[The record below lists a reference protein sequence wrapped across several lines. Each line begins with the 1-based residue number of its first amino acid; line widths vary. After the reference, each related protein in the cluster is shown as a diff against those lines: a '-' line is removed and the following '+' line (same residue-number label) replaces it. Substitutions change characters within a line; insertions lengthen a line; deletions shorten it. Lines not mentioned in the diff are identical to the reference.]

1 MFGNDSGICAGGP
14 LKGHGLVAITSSD
27 DVRKIAKNGYYLALR
42 VGFAFPLEEVNA
54 LPSAWV
60 DHYTRHR
67 FMLHDPVIRWI
78 YGNTG
83 AIAWSAIE
91 LPDPMRVLDQAQ
103 TFGLRYGV
111 AVAVYDGNAEGQRS
125 FGSFARSDREF
136 ERLEIDALH
145 RYVTR
150 LHHAKAPPTNL
161 TKAELEALKMVKDG
175 LRLKQI
181 AHDLGV
187 SEGAVKQRLKNA
199 KLKLNANTSAQAAA
213 MASEFGLI

>member
-1 MFGNDSGICAGGP
+1 LSNDSGIWSNGLAKGLSLID
-14 LKGHGLVAITSSD
+14 LKSSQ
-27 DVRKIAKNGYYLALR
+27 DVQSLARNGYYIALR
-42 VGFAFPLEEVNA
+42 VGFAFPLEEVNE

-60 DHYTRHR
+60 DHYTTHR

-78 YGNTG
+78 YANTG
-83 AIAWSAIE
+83 AIAWSAID

-111 AVAVYDGNAEGQRS
+111 AVACFDGNREGQRS
-125 FGSFARSDREF
+125 FGTFARSDREF
-136 ERLEIDALH
+136 ERAEIDALH
-145 RYVTR
+145 AYVVK

-175 LRLKQI
+175 QRLKQI
-181 AHDLGV
+181 AHALGV

-199 KLKLNANTSAQAAA
+199 KIKLGAQTSAQAAA
-213 MASEFGLI
+213 MVREFGLI